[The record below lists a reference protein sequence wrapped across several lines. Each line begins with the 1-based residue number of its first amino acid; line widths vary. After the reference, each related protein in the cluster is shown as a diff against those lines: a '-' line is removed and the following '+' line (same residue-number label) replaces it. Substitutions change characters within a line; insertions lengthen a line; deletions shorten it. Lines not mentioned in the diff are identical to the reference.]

1 MSDISNLLVKD
12 TYNYV
17 LQSDIT
23 TGVVYRIG
31 GAIPINPIF
40 SSGVTFLQSL
50 RYSDGTEQSGYVLT
64 SDASGNAFWGP
75 VSATS
80 TGNFLNLSGGTVSG
94 LTIFQSGLTTNSFTA
109 TTSFTFNNGNERDG
123 YVLTS
128 DAFGNSDWK
137 PSGALTGITLTGGT
151 LLIYNNSGQ
160 TFSASGFTQ
169 KFAID
174 IGDSSATTITINHN
188 FNSRDIQV
196 EVYRNSSPWDTV
208 FCDVNRLTINSV
220 NLIFANPP
228 GINEYRVVIIT

>member
-17 LQSDIT
+17 LQSDIV

-31 GAIPINPIF
+31 GNVPVNPIF

-50 RYSDGTEQSGYVLT
+50 KYSDGTEQNGFVLT
-64 SDASGNAFWGP
+64 TDASGNARWGP
-75 VSATS
+75 VSGAS

-94 LTIFQSGLTTNSFTA
+94 LTVFQSGLTTNSFTA
-109 TTSFTFNNGNERDG
+109 TTYLVFNNGNQQDG

-128 DAFGNSDWK
+128 DLSGNSDWK
-137 PSGALTGITLTGGT
+137 PSGAITNINLSGNT

-160 TFSASGFTQ
+160 TFIASGFTQ

-174 IGDSSATTITINHN
+174 IGNNSANTITINHN
-188 FNSRDIQV
+188 FNTRDLHV
-196 EVYRNSSPWDTV
+196 EVYRNTAPWDTV
-208 FCDVNRLTINSV
+208 FCDITRDTLNSIELNFNV
-220 NLIFANPP
+220 PP